1 MKRIVSTEKAPK
13 AIGPYSQAVS
23 AGGFLFCSGQIP
35 IDPKT
40 GEVLQGDIT
49 EQTQCVMNHLK
60 AVLEAGDS
68 SFNNVVKCT
77 IFLAD
82 MQDFKAVNEVY
93 KTYFDEEPPA
103 REAVA
108 VKELPRGVDRKS
120 TRLNSSHVASSYAS

>member
-1 MKRIVSTEKAPK
+1 MKRIVCTEKAPK

-68 SFNNVVKCT
+68 SFNHVVKCT
-77 IFLAD
+77 IFLAY

-93 KTYFDEEPPA
+93 KTSFEDRKIT

-108 VKELPRGVDRKS
+108 VR
-120 TRLNSSHVASSYAS
+120 

>member
-49 EQTQCVMNHLK
+49 EQTQCVMKDLK
-60 AVLEAGDS
+60 AVVEAGDS

-77 IFLAD
+77 ICLED
-82 MQDFKAVNEVY
+82 MQDFKAGNEVY
-93 KTYFDEEPPA
+93 KTYIDEEPPA

-108 VKELPRGVDRKS
+108 VKELPRGGGVEIS
-120 TRLNSSHVASSYAS
+120 CIALV

>member
-93 KTYFDEEPPA
+93 KTYFDEEHPD

-108 VKELPRGVDRKS
+108 VKELTRGVGVEVIYIALELCRS
-120 TRLNSSHVASSYAS
+120 

>member
-1 MKRIVSTEKAPK
+1 MKKIVSTEKAPE

-35 IDPKT
+35 IDPES
-40 GEVLQGDIT
+40 GEVLQGDIN
-49 EQTQCVMNHLK
+49 EQTLCVMNNLR

-68 SFNNVVKCT
+68 SFSKVVKCT

-82 MQDFKAVNEVY
+82 MKDFKAVNEVY
-93 KTYFDEEPPA
+93 KTFFEEAPPA

-108 VKELPRGVDRKS
+108 VRELPRGVGVEIS
-120 TRLNSSHVASSYAS
+120 CIALV

>member
-1 MKRIVSTEKAPK
+1 
-13 AIGPYSQAVS
+13 
-23 AGGFLFCSGQIP
+23 
-35 IDPKT
+35 
-40 GEVLQGDIT
+40 
-49 EQTQCVMNHLK
+49 MNHLK

-108 VKELPRGVDRKS
+108 VKELPRGVGVEIS
-120 TRLNSSHVASSYAS
+120 CIALV

>member
-68 SFNNVVKCT
+68 SFNHVVKCT

-108 VKELPRGVDRKS
+108 VRELPRGVGVEIS
-120 TRLNSSHVASSYAS
+120 CIALV